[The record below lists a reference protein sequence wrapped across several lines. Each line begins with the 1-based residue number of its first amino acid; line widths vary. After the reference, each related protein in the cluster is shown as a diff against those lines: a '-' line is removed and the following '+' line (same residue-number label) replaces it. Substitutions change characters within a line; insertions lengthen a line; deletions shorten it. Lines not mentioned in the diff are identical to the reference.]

1 MTINLCYKTI
11 IVTVSTQKSYND
23 RRGLMYNLRFQERES
38 SLILYYEEP
47 SDVQFVQAKL
57 GIAWDN
63 EQLIKYNDKTI
74 PDELKN
80 MRSSSQ
86 NDYSIRIRKVF
97 NFVQSD
103 LVDSLSMQEYT
114 MAFHFADIK
123 QLENCSYYHI
133 PGRFLD
139 ITQDI
144 YMSTE
149 KRIEVGYFAIGYDR
163 HTSVFKTISS
173 LISTT
178 ESSITI
184 GGSANGAIPWDIFMH
199 LLKQF
204 PTTTQLRHYG
214 EMQITRILGDYLT
227 PKKDYEQVYNN
238 SVRRSMKRSNSTD
251 SGGPI
256 GTELI
261 NNFRHQSLLE
271 ARNVLA
277 QKLNNERQLPESF
290 WQKTILSILP
300 AIYPQY
306 IAILRES
313 IVPERISN
321 RGKNTNR
328 RIDHLLIDASG
339 NVDLLEVKC
348 PFEKNSVLM
357 KTTYRNNFIPARE
370 LTGGISQ
377 IEKYIYYLNH
387 LGLSGETQF
396 SDTCKKRLAS
406 NGFQLPDDFNLKF
419 LNPHGILLIGYCKFT
434 EAEQRDFDLVRRQY
448 AHITDIITYD
458 DLLAR
463 IKRIVDITG

>member
-1 MTINLCYKTI
+1 
-11 IVTVSTQKSYND
+11 
-23 RRGLMYNLRFQERES
+23 MYNLKFKERES

-47 SDVQFVQAKL
+47 SDVEFIQAKL
-57 GIAWDN
+57 GIAWDHYQ
-63 EQLIKYNDKTI
+63 QLIKYNDITI

-80 MRSSSQ
+80 MRPSSQ
-86 NDYSIRIRKVF
+86 DDYSIRIRKVF
-97 NFVQSD
+97 NFMQSD
-103 LVDSLSMQEYT
+103 LVDSLSRPEYT
-114 MAFHFADIK
+114 MAFHFANIE
-123 QLENCSYYHI
+123 QLENSSYYHI

-139 ITQDI
+139 IAQDV

-149 KRIEVGYFAIGYDR
+149 KRIDVEYFAVGYNR
-163 HTSVFKTISS
+163 HTSVFEKISS
-173 LISTT
+173 LISAT
-178 ESSITI
+178 ESNIII
-184 GGSANGAIPWDIFMH
+184 GGDAKGAIPWETFIF

-204 PTTTQLRHYG
+204 PTTAQLQHYG

-238 SVRRSMKRSNSTD
+238 SVRRSMKRLNAND

-261 NNFRHQSLLE
+261 NHFRHQSLLE

-277 QKLNNERQLPESF
+277 QKLENERQLPESF

-306 IAILRES
+306 IAILRET
-313 IVPERISN
+313 IVPEQISN
-321 RGKNTNR
+321 QGKNINR
-328 RIDHLLIDASG
+328 RIDHLLVDASG

-348 PFEKNSVLM
+348 PFEKSNVLM
-357 KTTYRNNFIPARE
+357 KTTYRDNFIPARE

-387 LGLSGETQF
+387 LGLSGETEF
-396 SDTCKKRLAS
+396 SNTCKKRLAC
-406 NGFQLPDDFNLKF
+406 NGFQLPDDFKLKF
-419 LNPHGILLIGYCKFT
+419 LNPHGILLVGYCKFT
-434 EAEQRDFDLVRRQY
+434 EAEQRDFDLIRRQY

-463 IKRIVDITG
+463 INRILDIIG